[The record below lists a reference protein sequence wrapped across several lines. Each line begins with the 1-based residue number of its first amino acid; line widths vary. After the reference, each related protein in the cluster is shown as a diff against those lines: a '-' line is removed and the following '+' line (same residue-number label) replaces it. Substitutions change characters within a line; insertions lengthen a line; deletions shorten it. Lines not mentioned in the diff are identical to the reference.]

1 MTARAAIMARRLS
14 EELAKDADFK
24 TVQAFLIA
32 NFSDDQVTD
41 LELALEIMDEI
52 EKLDDIDK
60 FVRAH
65 A

>member
-14 EELAKDADFK
+14 EELADDADFE
-24 TVQAFLIA
+24 TVQAFVIA
-32 NFSDDQVTD
+32 NFSDDLITD
-41 LELALEIMDEI
+41 LDAALEIMDEI